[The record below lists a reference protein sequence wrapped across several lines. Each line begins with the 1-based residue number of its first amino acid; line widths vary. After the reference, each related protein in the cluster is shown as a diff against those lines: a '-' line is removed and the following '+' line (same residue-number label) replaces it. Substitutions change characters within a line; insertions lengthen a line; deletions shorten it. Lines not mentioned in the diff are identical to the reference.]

1 MLFSNT
7 YLPHY
12 IKFIFKWT
20 ASIYIQSKIH
30 SPPNAL
36 LYLIN
41 QMRGS
46 QLYFEQMNNVFFQDG
61 KLKNINWIK
70 IEYKVDG

>member
-1 MLFSNT
+1 M
-7 YLPHY
+7 
-12 IKFIFKWT
+12 

-30 SPPNAL
+30 SSPNAL

-46 QLYFEQMNNVFFQDG
+46 QLYFEQMNNVFSKINILDG
-61 KLKNINWIK
+61 QLKNMNIK
-70 IEYKVDG
+70 LEYKGDG

>member
-1 MLFSNT
+1 M
-7 YLPHY
+7 
-12 IKFIFKWT
+12 

-36 LYLIN
+36 LYLIS

-61 KLKNINWIK
+61 QLKNINIK

>member
-1 MLFSNT
+1 M
-7 YLPHY
+7 
-12 IKFIFKWT
+12 

-46 QLYFEQMNNVFFQDG
+46 QLYFEQMNNVFFQDNYIRWTT
-61 KLKNINWIK
+61 KK
-70 IEYKVDG
+70 YK